1 MPSAESNAIN
11 RKIRTEFTA
20 GFSNMDTFED
30 LERSSVFSEHRLEW
44 VQGSPGEEFKT
55 LSKNNDPEQRGYK
68 VP

>member
-30 LERSSVFSEHRLEW
+30 LERRAFLANTDW
-44 VQGSPGEEFKT
+44 NGFKAAQE
-55 LSKNNDPEQRGYK
+55 KNSRH
-68 VP
+68 